1 MSGRSKSLTPLFLE
15 IWESRPHISEVSG
28 KPLLWQGHP
37 QWHWQF
43 AHVLSKGAY
52 PAFKYRSENIML
64 MLPEEHEKQE
74 RFDKFIEKRDELKRQ
89 YYDEQN
95 NY

>member
-1 MSGRSKSLTPLFLE
+1 
-15 IWESRPHISEVSG
+15 
-28 KPLLWQGHP
+28 
-37 QWHWQF
+37 
-43 AHVLSKGAY
+43 
-52 PAFKYRSENIML
+52 ML